1 MPRFTKALTQIVFI
15 AAASL
20 SSMVM
25 LQASTA
31 SAQTP
36 GASYFSAELA
46 APVEKTTK
54 IIQGVVWQC
63 EGTVCSGSKATS
75 RPVNA
80 CTRLSRK
87 MGEVTA
93 FTTRSEPMAQ
103 EDLAACNAK
112 G

>member
-36 GASYFSAELA
+36 GAS
-46 APVEKTTK
+46 
-54 IIQGVVWQC
+54 
-63 EGTVCSGSKATS
+63 
-75 RPVNA
+75 
-80 CTRLSRK
+80 
-87 MGEVTA
+87 
-93 FTTRSEPMAQ
+93 
-103 EDLAACNAK
+103 
-112 G
+112 

>member
-1 MPRFTKALTQIVFI
+1 MTRITNTLTQIAFV

-20 SSMVM
+20 TSMVM
-25 LQASTA
+25 MQASTA

-36 GASYFSAELA
+36 GSSYFTAELA
-46 APVEKTTK
+46 SPVEKTTK

-80 CTRLSRK
+80 CARLSRK

-93 FTTRSEPMAQ
+93 FTARNEQMAG
-103 EDLAACNAK
+103 EDLASCNAK
-112 G
+112 D